1 MTMHTLR
8 RHKLNSR
15 RRFLGYSLVTSV
27 NYALTRPP
35 TVTQQNRNF
44 RLLTLNLFFE
54 RSAILIFTGI
64 NRNGCISPVNLSV
77 PLMLF

>member
-8 RHKLNSR
+8 RQIKHWQDVA
-15 RRFLGYSLVTSV
+15 SLVTSV

-44 RLLTLNLFFE
+44 RLLALNLFFE